1 MVHSSTSGP
10 AEEGVQHNCFN
21 FLFHYTPAAT
31 TSIQYSERKTERRQT
46 SYSNS
51 VTHAPAVYSQ
61 AEKNQRPEPTL
72 SVTVKTGAADPR
84 TCGAKQS
91 AVLTDTGEEAVFI
104 PERRQYLQ
112 KW

>member
-1 MVHSSTSGP
+1 MVHSSPSGP